1 MHIIGIE
8 LIDGEK
14 DVIKNL
20 CKKDNNNNGW
30 FSFVGYEG
38 REKPPI
44 PGSTIAFSVDS
55 SFYRLDDI
63 SDIEITISC
72 IVGKN
77 GSGKSTLLD
86 LLYRILN
93 NVAYYYQAATG
104 YGGCE
109 IEYAHGFNTNLYFEV
124 DNQVN
129 VIKIDA
135 MKGNS
140 QEDTIFYD
148 GSEINISNFI
158 KNNGLSSLSQ
168 FFYTVVTNYSAYS
181 FNPEDYVI
189 NGKDNYYL
197 NGIFHK
203 NDGYITPIVLL
214 PFRDGRGIIDIENE
228 RTLAKQRIISL
239 IIYLYNVKGTLLV
252 ENRKP
257 TNIVYKLKGDIEVLR
272 AAYDDDAKAN
282 IKDIISNNNDIFERL
297 KDAWRKSLG
306 IDGLDDKL
314 KKLAL
319 SYLIYKT
326 IKICK
331 NYKLFKEELSDILS
345 EEKAIEI
352 IEEIRKNKSHMTL
365 KIRQCIEFI
374 KSPLDQEGIINISE
388 VLPDE
393 EKSLDALFLKLPPS
407 FYNCDLRFKGKDKK
421 SGTFLL
427 SKMSSGELQL
437 LNSFSYVLYHLN
449 NLDSDKKD
457 TNKNSDIN
465 YPSYNN
471 VTIVFD
477 EAELYLHPE
486 YQRIYVYIFLNAIKA
501 CSFKRVKKIHVIIAT
516 HSPYL
521 LSDVVA
527 DNVLHLDNGSAVKMQ
542 HEETFCANI
551 YDILEHQFFLES
563 AVGKFAEEKIRN
575 LLEQSESSSV
585 KPLSKD
591 VYEYYQKFINKIGD
605 KYLKK
610 SLECILKKYEES
622 NDSDISWRF

>member
-30 FSFVGYEG
+30 FPFVGY
-38 REKPPI
+38 RNKANPPE

-55 SFYRLDDI
+55 SFYRLDDK
-63 SDIEITISC
+63 SDIDIAISC

-93 NVAYYYQAATG
+93 NVAYYYQAETD
-104 YGGCE
+104 YEGCK
-109 IEYAHGFNTNLYFEV
+109 IEYARGFNANLYFEV
-124 DNQVN
+124 DNHVN
-129 VIKIDA
+129 VIQINA
-135 MKGNS
+135 MEEDS
-140 QEDTIFYD
+140 QKDTIFYD
-148 GSEINISNFI
+148 GNEISITDFI
-158 KNNGLSSLSQ
+158 KNNIQKKDLLISLSK
-168 FFYTVVTNYSAYS
+168 FFYTIVTNYSAYS
-181 FNPEDYVI
+181 FNPEDYKI

-214 PFRDGRGIIDIENE
+214 PFRDERGIIDIENE
-228 RTLAKQRIISL
+228 RTLAKQRITSL

-257 TNIVYKLKGDIEVLR
+257 TGIVYKLKEDIGALR

-282 IKDIISNNNDIFERL
+282 IKDIISNNNDIL
-297 KDAWRKSLG
+297 KLLNDTWRKSLG
-306 IDGLDDKL
+306 IDVLDDKL

-319 SYLIYKT
+319 SYLVYKT
-326 IKICK
+326 TKICK
-331 NYKLFKEELSDILS
+331 NYKLFKEKLSDILS
-345 EEKAIEI
+345 EEKAIKI
-352 IEEIRKNKSHMTL
+352 IEKIRKDKSHMTL
-365 KIRQCIEFI
+365 KLRQCIEFI
-374 KSPLDQEGIINISE
+374 KSPLAQEGVINISE
-388 VLPDE
+388 LSLNGV
-393 EKSLDALFLKLPPS
+393 KSLDNFFLRLPPS
-407 FYNCDLRFKGKDKK
+407 FYNCDLQFYSNDNQ
-421 SGTFLL
+421 SEIFLL

-486 YQRIYVYIFLNAIKA
+486 YQRI
-501 CSFKRVKKIHVIIAT
+501 
-516 HSPYL
+516 
-521 LSDVVA
+521 
-527 DNVLHLDNGSAVKMQ
+527 
-542 HEETFCANI
+542 
-551 YDILEHQFFLES
+551 
-563 AVGKFAEEKIRN
+563 
-575 LLEQSESSSV
+575 
-585 KPLSKD
+585 
-591 VYEYYQKFINKIGD
+591 
-605 KYLKK
+605 
-610 SLECILKKYEES
+610 
-622 NDSDISWRF
+622 

>member
-1 MHIIGIE
+1 MHIIGIK

-20 CKKDNNNNGW
+20 CKNDNNNKGW
-30 FSFVGYEG
+30 FPFVRYEG
-38 REKPPI
+38 NAIPPT
-44 PGSTIAFSVDS
+44 PGDTIAFSVDS
-55 SFYRLDDI
+55 SFYRLDDK
-63 SDIEITISC
+63 SDIDITISC

-93 NVAYYYQAATG
+93 NVAYYYQKKTG
-104 YGGCE
+104 YEGCK
-109 IEYAHGFNTNLYFEV
+109 IEYACGFNANLYFEV

-135 MKGNS
+135 MKENS

-148 GSEINISNFI
+148 GSEISISDFI
-158 KNNGLSSLSQ
+158 KNNISKKDLLISLSK
-168 FFYTVVTNYSAYS
+168 FFYTIVTNYSAYS

-214 PFRDGRGIIDIENE
+214 PFRDGQGIIDIENE

-239 IIYLYNVKGTLLV
+239 IIYLYNVKGTSLV

-257 TNIVYKLKGDIEVLR
+257 TSIVYKLKGDIKDLTKEYR
-272 AAYDDDAKAN
+272 EKIEN
-282 IKDIISNNNDIFERL
+282 ISDNVISFLNNAWEEYLDLNGQNLINDIKQL
-297 KDAWRKSLG
+297 T
-306 IDGLDDKL
+306 
-314 KKLAL
+314 L
-319 SYLIYKT
+319 SYLVYKT

-331 NYKLFKEELSDILS
+331 NYKLFIKKFSDITS
-345 EEKAIEI
+345 KEKAIEI
-352 IEEIRKNKSHMTL
+352 IEKIKDDKSHMTL

-388 VLPDE
+388 SSLNGVE
-393 EKSLDALFLKLPPS
+393 SLDDFFLRLPPS
-407 FYNCDLRFKGKDKK
+407 FYNCDLQFYSNDNQ
-421 SGTFLL
+421 SEIFLL

-449 NLDSDKKD
+449 NLDSDKQNIND
-457 TNKNSDIN
+457 NSNIN
-465 YPSYNN
+465 YPSYTN

-486 YQRIYVYIFLNAIKA
+486 YQRIYVYRFLNAIKA
-501 CSFKRVKKIHVIIAT
+501 CSFKRVKKIHVIIAS

-521 LSDVVA
+521 LSDIVF
-527 DNVLHLDNGSAVKMQ
+527 DNVLHLDNGSAVKTQ

-563 AVGKFAEEKIRN
+563 AVGKFAEEKIRK
-575 LLEQSESSSV
+575 LLEQSESSSE
-585 KPLSKD
+585 KPLSND
-591 VYEYYQKFINKIGD
+591 EYEYYQKFINKIGD

-610 SLECILKKYEES
+610 SLECILKKM
-622 NDSDISWRF
+622 R

>member
-20 CKKDNNNNGW
+20 CKKDNNTEGW
-30 FSFVGYEG
+30 FPFVEYRNKEN
-38 REKPPI
+38 PPE

-55 SFYRLDDI
+55 SFYRLDDK
-63 SDIEITISC
+63 SDIDITISC

-93 NVAYYYQAATG
+93 NVAYYYQAETG
-104 YGGCE
+104 YEGCK
-109 IEYAHGFNTNLYFEV
+109 IEYACGFNANLYFEV

-129 VIKIDA
+129 VIKINA
-135 MKGNS
+135 MEEDS
-140 QEDTIFYD
+140 QKDTIFYD
-148 GSEINISNFI
+148 GSGISISDFI
-158 KNNGLSSLSQ
+158 KKKGLSSLSQ

-214 PFRDGRGIIDIENE
+214 PFRDWRGIIDIENE

-257 TNIVYKLKGDIEVLR
+257 TSIVYKLKGDIKDLTKEYR
-272 AAYDDDAKAN
+272 DKIEN
-282 IKDIISNNNDIFERL
+282 ISDNVISFLNNAWEEYLDLNGQNLINDIKQL
-297 KDAWRKSLG
+297 T
-306 IDGLDDKL
+306 
-314 KKLAL
+314 L
-319 SYLIYKT
+319 SYLVYKT

-331 NYKLFKEELSDILS
+331 NYKLFTEELSDITS
-345 EEKAIEI
+345 KEKAIEI
-352 IEEIRKNKSHMTL
+352 IEKIRNDKSHMTL

-393 EKSLDALFLKLPPS
+393 EKSLDALFLELPPS
-407 FYNCDLRFKGKDKK
+407 FYNCDLQFYSNDNQ
-421 SGTFLL
+421 SETFLL

-449 NLDSDKKD
+449 NLDSDKQNI
-457 TNKNSDIN
+457 NKNSNIN

-486 YQRIYVYIFLNAIKA
+486 YQRIYVYRFLEAIKA
-501 CSFKRVKKIHVIIAT
+501 CVFENVKKIHVIIAT

-521 LSDVVA
+521 LSDIVS
-527 DNVLHLDNGSAVKMQ
+527 DNVLHLDNGSAVKTQ
-542 HEETFCANI
+542 CEETFCANI

-575 LLEQSESSSV
+575 LLEQSESSSE
-585 KPLSKD
+585 KPLSND
-591 VYEYYQKFINKIGD
+591 EYEYYQKFINKIGD

-610 SLECILKKYEES
+610 SLECILKKM
-622 NDSDISWRF
+622 R